1 MQVYSRTMSACRVT
15 VDYQNVC
22 RVCCRPLNVYRTV
35 ELFSLYQTVVRQF
48 ESAQLFSSYKKV
60 CWNEVGLS
68 ECVEECSRAD

>member
-1 MQVYSRTMSACRVT
+1 M
-15 VDYQNVC
+15 
-22 RVCCRPLNVYRTV
+22 YRTV

-68 ECVEECSRAD
+68 ECVEECSRTD